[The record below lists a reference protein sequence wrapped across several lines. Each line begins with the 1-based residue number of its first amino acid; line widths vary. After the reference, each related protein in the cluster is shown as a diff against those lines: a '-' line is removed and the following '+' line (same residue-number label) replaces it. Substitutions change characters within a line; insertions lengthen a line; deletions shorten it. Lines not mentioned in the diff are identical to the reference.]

1 MFFLWDLFLS
11 GTILPP
17 NRMAFDLSL
26 GRTSRVKS
34 ADGGGLSPLI
44 LGTFHLP
51 EIHVT
56 IGVFRPG
63 IPRQFKIIIRIKLYL
78 ST

>member
-1 MFFLWDLFLS
+1 
-11 GTILPP
+11 
-17 NRMAFDLSL
+17 MAFDLSL

-34 ADGGGLSPLI
+34 ANGGGLSPLI

-56 IGVFRPG
+56 KKLIINYNYPH
-63 IPRQFKIIIRIKLYL
+63 IIISYNIEM
-78 ST
+78 T